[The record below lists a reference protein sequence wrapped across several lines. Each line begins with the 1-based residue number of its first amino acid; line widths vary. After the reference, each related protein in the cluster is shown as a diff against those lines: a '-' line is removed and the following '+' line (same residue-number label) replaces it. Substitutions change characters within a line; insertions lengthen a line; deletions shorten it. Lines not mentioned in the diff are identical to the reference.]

1 MVSVHFTFIWT
12 LGVHLIEKW
21 SKCAFP
27 ISAINHFLASSHNC
41 EKRLMDFLYL
51 LTMEYERALK
61 NMRNVRIPK
70 YEAVLGLTYGVVNK
84 KVIL

>member
-1 MVSVHFTFIWT
+1 
-12 LGVHLIEKW
+12 
-21 SKCAFP
+21 
-27 ISAINHFLASSHNC
+27 
-41 EKRLMDFLYL
+41 MDFLYL